1 MEHEEELIQRE
12 FNQMELGKFVQLLLK
27 VQRTLL
33 TNSSILLEE
42 DSPMAKQNQ
51 QVQPERIMVWETIII
66 LLDFGSKQ
74 LDKEGS
80 PDSGLPQFIISLEH
94 YHEFELLQCYHCLSV
109 QLQFL
114 DSNIPEPKRDDRL
127 RHHLLLDTNWL
138 AIP

>member
-1 MEHEEELIQRE
+1 MEVEYLHWVEHEEELIQRE

-80 PDSGLPQFIISLEH
+80 PESGLPNSL
-94 YHEFELLQCYHCLSV
+94 YRLNDTTDLNRCSV
-109 QLQFL
+109 
-114 DSNIPEPKRDDRL
+114 
-127 RHHLLLDTNWL
+127 TTV
-138 AIP
+138 